1 MAFCFT
7 KKKNKER
14 RAQKICAKKFMGVPK
29 NIFRVYD
36 IRGIYP
42 TEIDREVARQIGAG
56 FASMMKA
63 EGQTQIIVGHDNR
76 KSYADLY
83 DGLSEGILST
93 GMNIIDIGFCVTPM
107 TYFAR
112 ELMGIKPSIMIT
124 ASHNPKEYNG
134 FKICGLGRDTIYGE
148 GIQEL
153 RRFIENGEFAN
164 SDVKGTVEQRDIRED
179 YINYVVNKVKLGDRK
194 LKVAIDCGNGVGS
207 LFAEEIFTKLGCE
220 VLPVCCESDGDFPI
234 HHPDPSQ
241 EKYMLDF
248 EKFVVDNKCDIGL
261 GFDGDADRVIAF
273 DENGEIWFG
282 DEFMAAIWR
291 DLMPKYPGAKGI
303 LDVKCTQALYEEIEK
318 LGGIPE
324 FCKVG
329 SSLIKAKIREEDLI
343 FAGEYAGH
351 IYFNDEHYGYD
362 DAMYAGARLL
372 RILSNTD
379 KKTSELLADFPR
391 YPGTPEIIVKV
402 TDETKAQ
409 IVENVKNRFIA
420 EGYNVIGIDG
430 ARVVIGHG
438 WGLVRYSNTGP
449 NLTIKAES
457 TTKEAADEI
466 IEQIKKYVEEEVEKI
481 NS

>member
-1 MAFCFT
+1 
-7 KKKNKER
+7 
-14 RAQKICAKKFMGVPK
+14 
-29 NIFRVYD
+29 
-36 IRGIYP
+36 
-42 TEIDREVARQIGAG
+42 
-56 FASMMKA
+56 
-63 EGQTQIIVGHDNR
+63 
-76 KSYADLY
+76 
-83 DGLSEGILST
+83 
-93 GMNIIDIGFCVTPM
+93 
-107 TYFAR
+107 
-112 ELMGIKPSIMIT
+112 
-124 ASHNPKEYNG
+124 
-134 FKICGLGRDTIYGE
+134 
-148 GIQEL
+148 
-153 RRFIENGEFAN
+153 
-164 SDVKGTVEQRDIRED
+164 
-179 YINYVVNKVKLGDRK
+179 
-194 LKVAIDCGNGVGS
+194 
-207 LFAEEIFTKLGCE
+207 
-220 VLPVCCESDGDFPI
+220 
-234 HHPDPSQ
+234 
-241 EKYMLDF
+241 MLDF
-248 EKFVVDNKCDIGL
+248 DKFVVDNKCDIAL

-457 TTKEAADEI
+457 TTEEAANEI